1 MGYSKSKTN
10 SEKENK
16 RSTKQPTNLN
26 ELIIDE
32 AVKQYKE
39 GKITNGLD
47 VENFLDGLLQPLM
60 QKLLDAELEN
70 HLEHP
75 RYKHSKDKK
84 SRNIRNGYCK
94 EKTVKT
100 KYGNIF
106 IRTPRDRNATFSPI
120 IIEKGQT
127 TLTGFEDKC
136 IALYAK
142 GMSVR
147 DIEKTL
153 KEIYGVKINKDQIT
167 KLISVVSKETETWK
181 NRKLKPM
188 YVFTYADCIY
198 VPIKNDDITST
209 KKAIYIIIG
218 VDTQGY
224 KEILGMWI
232 DETESA
238 SFWNNVF
245 EDLKERGVED
255 ILYMSS
261 DGIAGFKGS
270 LEMVFPKAQSQRCV
284 VHLVRTL
291 YSLCPKKESKE
302 IVGDFK
308 KIYTS
313 TSLEEACLML
323 DIFKKRYSEQ
333 KRIVKKVIEFMPYL
347 EPLFEIPQEIRKCIY
362 TTNAIESVN
371 SALRKVT
378 RGKGAFPSEASV
390 FKVLYLRIKELTEK
404 WNKPIQNWK
413 TIQAQLTELFGDRYT
428 KYLNL

>member
-1 MGYSKSKTN
+1 MRDSKSKANTK
-10 SEKENK
+10 KENK
-16 RSTKQPTNLN
+16 KTTKQPSSLN

-47 VENFLDGLLQPLM
+47 VENFLDGLLQPLI

-75 RYKHSKDKK
+75 RYKHSKNKK
-84 SRNIRNGYCK
+84 NRNIRNGYCK

-100 KYGNIF
+100 RYGNIF

-136 IALYAK
+136 ISLYAK

-167 KLISVVSKETETWK
+167 KLISVVSKETETWR

-198 VPIKNDDITST
+198 VPIKNDDITTT

-245 EDLKERGVED
+245 EDLKERGVKD

-291 YSLCPKKESKE
+291 YSLCPKKEAKE

-347 EPLFEIPQEIRKCIY
+347 EPLFELPQEIRKCIY

-390 FKVLYLRIKELTEK
+390 FKVLYLRIKELSEK

>member
-1 MGYSKSKTN
+1 MGDSKSKTN

-291 YSLCPKKESKE
+291 YSLCPKKEAKE

-323 DIFKKRYSEQ
+323 DIFKKRYNEQ

-413 TIQAQLTELFGDRYT
+413 TIQAQLIELFGDRYT

>member
-404 WNKPIQNWK
+404 WNKPIQNWR
-413 TIQAQLTELFGDRYT
+413 TIQAQLIELFGDRYT